1 MVYCCMGGEHERGP
15 KTTMVCG
22 CVGGDHERERLPP
35 LAPLAYAMYAQ
46 PPQATNGRHV
56 LTHVVRKQ
64 RDPRG
69 APVDASLEAVSAEL
83 NQLND
88 VAFRDAQAR
97 EARVAVG
104 VFTGARVRQIGS
116 KPPPWP
122 PKVCRCQM

>member
-1 MVYCCMGGEHERGP
+1 MRGDRRLLWCAAALAEN
-15 KTTMVCG
+15 MS
-22 CVGGDHERERLPP
+22 GDASHRWHLWYILCPP
-35 LAPLAYAMYAQ
+35 S
-46 PPQATNGRHV
+46 PPQATNGQHV
-56 LTHVVRKQ
+56 LTHVRK

-104 VFTGARVRQIGS
+104 VFTGAGVRQIGS